1 MNGPTKKYK
10 RQIVVDYIKR
20 VNPYEK
26 SQPISF
32 DLRGYAKYLEEHN
45 ISGKNVPL
53 NVMKMFQR

>member
-26 SQPISF
+26 SQPISI